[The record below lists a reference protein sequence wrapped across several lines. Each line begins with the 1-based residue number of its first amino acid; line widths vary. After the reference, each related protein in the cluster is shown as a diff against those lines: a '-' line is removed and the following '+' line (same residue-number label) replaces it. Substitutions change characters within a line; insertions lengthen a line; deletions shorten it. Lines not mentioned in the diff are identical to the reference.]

1 MSRPRKKQPV
11 TIERAERALDILAWI
26 MSWSKNAH
34 LGVPLYRKLEEG
46 LAELR
51 DNEEVMAAARERFK
65 RSQDQTEARSS

>member
-1 MSRPRKKQPV
+1 MARPRKKQPV

-34 LGVPLYRKLEEG
+34 LGVPLWRKLEEG

-51 DNEEVMAAARERFK
+51 DNEEVIAAARERFRQSK
-65 RSQDQTEARSS
+65 HQTEARSS